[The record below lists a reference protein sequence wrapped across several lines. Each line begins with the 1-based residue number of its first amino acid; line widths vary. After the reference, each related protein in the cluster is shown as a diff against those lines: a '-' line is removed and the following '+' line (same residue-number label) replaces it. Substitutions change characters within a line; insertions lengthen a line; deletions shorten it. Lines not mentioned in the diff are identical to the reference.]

1 MGFSSIIIIFWT
13 TSKHIKATSDIKR
26 SQLQERF
33 TFKITR
39 VISGVVHTHKKKS
52 KYLDDQEMMFSTT
65 KERALVTVTA
75 KKERN

>member
-33 TFKITR
+33 TFKITH
-39 VISGVVHTHKKKS
+39 VISGVVHTQKKS